1 MAVKRAALGR
11 GLDSLFEDNGIEE
24 QTSASSAVKLRIMD
38 CEPNKDQPRRDF
50 DETAMAELSK
60 SIAEHGVLQPI
71 LVRPIPGGA
80 YQIIAGERRW
90 RAARAAGLSEIPVV
104 IREFTDEQAMAAAL
118 IENLQREDLNPLE
131 EALGYHQL
139 MTTFRLTQEEVAER
153 LGKSRPAV
161 ANALRLLRLP
171 EPVREMVREGRLSA
185 GHARALLGLSYTI
198 HTEEAAERIAQGDLS
213 VRDAEKLVKHYN
225 KPIEQE
231 EASGLP
237 RQKINELFGLTPRRA
252 SFFDEVELS
261 LGQALGRKIK
271 VVTSGKENRGQ
282 IVIDFYEQ
290 DDLARIARALELIE
304 N

>member
-1 MAVKRAALGR
+1 MPPVKSRLGR

-24 QTSASSAVKLRIMD
+24 TSAAGHLKLRVMD
-38 CEPNKDQPRRDF
+38 CEPNKSQPRQDF
-50 DETAMAELSK
+50 DETALAELSR
-60 SIAEHGVLQPI
+60 SIAAHGVLQPI

-90 RAARAAGLSEIPVV
+90 RAARAAGLSEIPAVV
-104 IREFTDEQAMAAAL
+104 REFTDEQAMAAAL
-118 IENLQREDLNPLE
+118 IENLQRENLNPLE

-139 MTTFRLTQEEVAER
+139 MTAFRLTQEEVAER

-171 EPVREMVREGRLSA
+171 EPVREMVRDGKLSA
-185 GHARALLGLSYTI
+185 GHARTLLGLSHVR
-198 HTEEAAERIAQGDLS
+198 HTEKAAEEIANGELS
-213 VRDAEKLVKHYN
+213 VREAEKLVKHYN
-225 KPIEQE
+225 KTPVEGDAAKVLAEMI
-231 EASGLP
+231 SH
-237 RQKINELFGLTPRRA
+237 IPRRA

-261 LGQALGRKIK
+261 LGQAMGRKIK

-290 DDLARIARALELIE
+290 DDLARIAKALEAFE
-304 N
+304 

>member
-1 MAVKRAALGR
+1 VPVKSRLGR

-24 QTSASSAVKLRIMD
+24 QTSVSSHLKLRVMD
-38 CEPNKDQPRRDF
+38 CEPNKDQPRQGF
-50 DETAMAELSK
+50 DEEAMAELGR

-90 RAARAAGLSEIPVV
+90 RAARAAGLSEIPAV
-104 IREFTDEQAMAAAL
+104 IREFSDEQAMAAAL

-131 EALGYHQL
+131 EAVGYHQL
-139 MTTFRLTQEEVAER
+139 MTTFRLTQEEAAER

-171 EPVREMVREGRLSA
+171 EPVREMVRAGRLSA
-185 GHARALLGLSYTI
+185 GHARTLLGLTYANI
-198 HTEEAAERIAQGDLS
+198 NAERAAEEIADRDLS
-213 VRDAEKLVKHYN
+213 VRDAEKLVKQYN
-225 KPIEQE
+225 KTPMPKDVTTPP
-231 EASGLP
+231 ADAFNL
-237 RQKINELFGLTPRRA
+237 KPRRA

-271 VVTSGKENRGQ
+271 VVTSGKEDKGQ

-290 DDLARIARALELIE
+290 EDLARIARALELIGD
-304 N
+304 